1 MSMLSGWFAKILK
14 KGEGFFTRT
23 ISLEI
28 KMGYFICI
36 LFGAFLIGLVVGQL

>member
-1 MSMLSGWFAKILK
+1 MSFVKDWFAVLLK

-23 ISLEI
+23 ISIEI

-36 LFGAFLIGLVVGQL
+36 LFGAFLVGLVVGQL

>member
-1 MSMLSGWFAKILK
+1 MSFLKSWFVTLLK
-14 KGEGFFTRT
+14 KGEGFFTQT

-28 KMGYFICI
+28 KLGYFICI